1 MVPKRIANI
10 VLFRTIQPF
19 IHSTISC
26 ILQCVIMRTMNKALS
41 AMYSVI
47 LILIP
52 LTVSAQIRVW
62 GPASGLT
69 AAGGINNVTNML
81 MNTGWYVCTAI
92 FIAGAF
98 FFIISLGQESRSG
111 LGKGMMIGAVIGAI
125 VIGGARLILNTVMYF
140 VYGNY

>member
-1 MVPKRIANI
+1 MKVAK
-10 VLFRTIQPF
+10 
-19 IHSTISC
+19 S
-26 ILQCVIMRTMNKALS
+26 ALS
-41 AMYSVI
+41 SII

-52 LTVSAQIRVW
+52 ITVSAQIKVW

-69 AAGGINNVTNML
+69 AAGGINNVTSML

-98 FFIISLGQESRSG
+98 FFIISLGAESRSG
-111 LGKGMMIGAVIGAI
+111 LGKGMMIGAVIGAV

-140 VYGNY
+140 VYANY